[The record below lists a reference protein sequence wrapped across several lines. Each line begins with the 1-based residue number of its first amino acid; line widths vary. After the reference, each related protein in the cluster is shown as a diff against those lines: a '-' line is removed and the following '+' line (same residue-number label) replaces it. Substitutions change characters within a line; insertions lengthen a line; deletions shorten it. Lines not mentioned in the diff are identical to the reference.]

1 MADLNEDEAAAERTA
16 KRART
21 QGSEAVFAALQQAE
35 AQAESKGA
43 LLAMLGTNTNRHP
56 AV

>member
-1 MADLNEDEAAAERTA
+1 MAELDEDEAAAERTA

-35 AQAESKGA
+35 AEAESKGA
-43 LLAMLGTNTNRHP
+43 LLAVLGPDTTGHP
-56 AV
+56 AA